1 MLHGVSVNGQQYLVV
16 MDGTFKYEI
25 LRWNGETLMSDVYYD
40 SAGVA
45 GYYSMVLNIGKH
57 YYILCASAN
66 NEMLYLLYNRFQNS
80 AVVNTIASAET
91 PQHGIVV
98 ADNIATH
105 PLGVKGTQSG
115 YTSGLRTTI
124 TVNGTDY
131 TIVRKS
137 NQAAVIYWNNI
148 DRVWTATDININVVD
163 SLISM
168 GSYAVSVSANDN
180 VINKIE
186 I

>member
-1 MLHGVSVNGQQYLVV
+1 
-16 MDGTFKYEI
+16 
-25 LRWNGETLMSDVYYD
+25 
-40 SAGVA
+40 
-45 GYYSMVLNIGKH
+45 MVLNIGKH
-57 YYILCASAN
+57 HYILCPSASN
-66 NEMLYLLYNRFQNS
+66 KTLYLLYNRFQNS
-80 AVVNTIASAET
+80 AVVNTIASADS

-105 PLGVKGTQSG
+105 PLGVKGIQSG
-115 YTSGLRTTI
+115 YNGGLKTTI

-131 TIVRKS
+131 TIVKKS
-137 NQAAVIYWNNI
+137 NQAVVIYWNNVN
-148 DRVWTATDININVVD
+148 RVWTATDINVNVAD